1 MRISKLALRSLGR
14 NKRRTLV
21 TGLTIAFGVF
31 AIVFLQS
38 FVNAL
43 LRNIVEVSVESK
55 VGAVQVFKTGYLGS
69 DDPLKMTFLDT
80 PELAATIRAVP
91 GVSAVA
97 PRLDFD
103 GVLSNGSEGT
113 MFLATAIDPAR
124 EYAVC
129 PRRAT
134 YLAKGS
140 TPLGRGDDA
149 REDAVLVGRTLVDS
163 LEATQGSSLVMQA
176 AGAHAGVNALDVTV
190 QGFLRT
196 THPSESKRAMT
207 VTLAFAQKLLRM
219 PGAISHYV
227 VGVRDVDR
235 LDQVAARLRT
245 TLGPGFQVTTWR
257 DLDTTNATRAKMIQG
272 LMAVVTGILFLLV
285 LTGIVN
291 TMLMSVYERIRE
303 IGTMLAVGA
312 RRRQIRLLFVCEAAV
327 MALVSAL
334 AGSALGALVVR
345 LVGHHGVTM
354 AFGPNDPVTYYPAI
368 SIAFLLGVVCFA
380 VLGALLAA
388 LYPAWKGSRLRPVE
402 ALRTT

>member
-1 MRISKLALRSLGR
+1 MRIPQLALRNLGR

-55 VGAVQVFKTGYLGS
+55 VGAVQVFRSGYLGS

-80 PELAATIRAVP
+80 PELTAKIRSVP
-91 GVSAVA
+91 GVAAVA

-103 GVLSNGSEGT
+103 GMLSNGSEGT
-113 MFLATAIDPAR
+113 MFSATAIDPAR

-140 TPLGRGDDA
+140 KPLGPKV
-149 REDAVLVGRTLVDS
+149 EDAILVGRTLVDS
-163 LEATQGSSLVMQA
+163 LDASEGASLVMQA
-176 AGAHAGVNALDVTV
+176 AGVHGGVNALDVTV

-196 THPSESKRAMT
+196 THPSESKRATT

-219 PGAISHYV
+219 PGAVSHYV
-227 VGVRDVDR
+227 VGVHDVDR
-235 LDQVAARLRT
+235 LDQVAAHLRT
-245 TLGPGFQVTTWR
+245 ALGPGFQVTTWR
-257 DLDTTNATRAKMIQG
+257 DLDTTNAGRAKIMRG
-272 LMAVVTGILFLLV
+272 LMAMVTVILFLLV
-285 LTGIVN
+285 LTGVVN

-303 IGTMLAVGA
+303 IGTMLAVGV
-312 RRRQIRLLFVCEAAV
+312 RRRQIRLLFVCEAV
-327 MALVSAL
+327 FMALGSAL
-334 AGSALGALVVR
+334 GGSALGALVVHLIGR
-345 LVGHHGVTM
+345 GGFTH
-354 AFGPNDPVTYYPAI
+354 AFGPNEPVTYYPAV
-368 SIAFLLGVVCFA
+368 STGFLLTVVLLA
-380 VLGALLAA
+380 VLGALVAA
-388 LYPAWKGSRLRPVE
+388 LYPAWKGSRLHPVE
-402 ALRTT
+402 ALRAY

>member
-1 MRISKLALRSLGR
+1 MRIPQLALRSLGR

-80 PELAATIRAVP
+80 PELSAKIRAVP
-91 GVSAVA
+91 GVVAVA

-103 GVLSNGSEGT
+103 GMLSNGSDGT
-113 MFLATAIDPAR
+113 MFAATAIDPAR

-134 YLAKGS
+134 YMAKGS
-140 TPLGRGDDA
+140 KPLGPNA
-149 REDAVLVGRTLVDS
+149 EDAILVGRTLVDS
-163 LEATQGSSLVMQA
+163 LDAKVGSSLVMQA
-176 AGAHAGVNALDVTV
+176 AGAHGGVNALDVTV

-196 THPSESKRAMT
+196 THPAESKRAST

-219 PGAISHYV
+219 PGVVSHYV
-227 VGVRDVDR
+227 VGVEDVGR
-235 LDQVAARLRT
+235 LDDVATHLRT
-245 TLGPGFQVTTWR
+245 ALGPSFQVTTWR
-257 DLDTTNATRAKMIQG
+257 ELDTTNAGRAKIMRG
-272 LMAVVTGILFLLV
+272 LMFVVTVILFLLV
-285 LTGIVN
+285 MTGVVN

-303 IGTMLAVGA
+303 IGTMLAVGV
-312 RRRQIRLLFVCEAAV
+312 RRRQIRLLFIYEAAFMS
-327 MALVSAL
+327 MASAL
-334 AGSALGALVVR
+334 AGSMLGALVVR
-345 LVGHHGVTM
+345 LIGRGGFTR
-354 AFGPNDPVTYYPAI
+354 AFGPNEPVTYYPAV
-368 SIAFLLGVVCFA
+368 SAGFLLAVVLLA
-380 VLGALLAA
+380 VLGALAAA

-402 ALRTT
+402 ALRTN

>member
-1 MRISKLALRSLGR
+1 MRISHLAFRNLGR

-43 LRNIVEVSVESK
+43 MRNIVEVSVETK
-55 VGAVQVFKTGYLGS
+55 VGAVQVFKAGYLGS
-69 DDPLKMTFLDT
+69 DDPLKMTLVDS
-80 PELAATIRAVP
+80 PELVAKIRAVP
-91 GVSAVA
+91 GVAAVA

-103 GVLSNGSEGT
+103 GMLSNGSEGT
-113 MFLATAIDPAR
+113 MFSANAIDPAR

-140 TPLGRGDDA
+140 KPLGPGSEEA
-149 REDAVLVGRTLVDS
+149 ILVGQTLVES
-163 LEATQGSSLVMQA
+163 LEAKQGSSLVMQA
-176 AGAHAGVNALDVTV
+176 SGAHGGVNALDVSV

-196 THPSESKRAMT
+196 THPSESKRATT

-219 PGAISHYV
+219 PGAITHYV
-227 VGVRDVDR
+227 VGVDNVDK
-235 LDQVAARLRT
+235 LDQVAGRLRT
-245 TLGPGFQVTTWR
+245 ALGPDFQVTTWR
-257 DLDTTNATRAKMIQG
+257 DLDTTNAGRAKIIAG
-272 LMAVVTGILFLLV
+272 LMTVVTVILFLLV
-285 LTGIVN
+285 MTGVVN

-303 IGTMLAVGA
+303 IGTMLAVGV
-312 RRRQIRLLFVCEAAV
+312 RRRQIRLLFVCEAAF
-327 MALVSAL
+327 MALASAL
-334 AGSALGALVVR
+334 AGSILGALVVR
-345 LVGHHGVTM
+345 LIGRGGFTH
-354 AFGPNDPVTYYPAI
+354 AFGPNEAVTYYQAVGGR
-368 SIAFLLGVVCFA
+368 FLLTVIVLA

>member
-1 MRISKLALRSLGR
+1 MRISHLAFRNLGR

-43 LRNIVEVSVESK
+43 MRNIVEVSVETK
-55 VGAVQVFKTGYLGS
+55 VGAVQVFKAGYLGS
-69 DDPLKMTFLDT
+69 DDPLKMTLVDS
-80 PELAATIRAVP
+80 PELVAKIRAVP
-91 GVSAVA
+91 GVAAVA

-103 GVLSNGSEGT
+103 GMLSNGSEGT
-113 MFLATAIDPAR
+113 MFSANAIDPAR

-140 TPLGRGDDA
+140 KPLGPGSEEA
-149 REDAVLVGRTLVDS
+149 ILVGQTLVES
-163 LEATQGSSLVMQA
+163 LEAKQGSSLVMQA
-176 AGAHAGVNALDVTV
+176 SGAHGGVNALDVSV

-196 THPSESKRAMT
+196 THPSESKRATT

-219 PGAISHYV
+219 PGAITHYV
-227 VGVRDVDR
+227 VGVDNVDK
-235 LDQVAARLRT
+235 LDQVAGRLRT
-245 TLGPGFQVTTWR
+245 ALGPDFQVTTWR
-257 DLDTTNATRAKMIQG
+257 DLDTTNAGRAKIIAG
-272 LMAVVTGILFLLV
+272 LMTVVTVILFLLV
-285 LTGIVN
+285 MTGVVN

-303 IGTMLAVGA
+303 IGTMLAVGV
-312 RRRQIRLLFVCEAAV
+312 RRRQIRLLFVCEAAF
-327 MALVSAL
+327 MALASAL
-334 AGSALGALVVR
+334 AGSILGALVVR
-345 LVGHHGVTM
+345 LIGRGGFTH
-354 AFGPNDPVTYYPAI
+354 AFGPNEAVTYYPAVGGR
-368 SIAFLLGVVCFA
+368 FLLTVIVLA

>member
-1 MRISKLALRSLGR
+1 MRIPQLALRNLGR

-80 PELAATIRAVP
+80 PELSAKIRAVP
-91 GVSAVA
+91 GVAAVA

-103 GVLSNGSEGT
+103 GMLSNGSDGT
-113 MFLATAIDPAR
+113 MFSATAIDPTR

-134 YLAKGS
+134 YLAKG
-140 TPLGRGDDA
+140 TKPLGPNA
-149 REDAVLVGRTLVDS
+149 EDAILVGRALVES
-163 LEATQGSSLVMQA
+163 LDANAGSSLVMQA
-176 AGAHAGVNALDVTV
+176 AGAHGGVNALDVTV

-196 THPSESKRAMT
+196 THPAESRRAST

-219 PGAISHYV
+219 PGAVSHYV
-227 VGVRDVDR
+227 VGVHNVDR
-235 LDQVAARLRT
+235 LDEVATSLRAA
-245 TLGPGFQVTTWR
+245 LGPGFQITTWR
-257 DLDTTNATRAKMIQG
+257 DLDTTNAGRAK
-272 LMAVVTGILFLLV
+272 LMRGMMLVVTAILVLLV
-285 LTGIVN
+285 LTGVVN

-303 IGTMLAVGA
+303 IGTMLAVGV
-312 RRRQIRLLFVCEAAV
+312 RRRQIRWLFVYEAAF
-327 MALVSAL
+327 MALASAF
-334 AGSALGALVVR
+334 GGTTLGALVVH
-345 LVGHHGVTM
+345 LIGHRGITL
-354 AFGPNDPVTYYPAI
+354 ALGPNDPVTYFPAV
-368 SIAFLLGVVCFA
+368 SVGFLLAVVLLT
-380 VLGALLAA
+380 VLGALAAA

-402 ALRTT
+402 ALRTN

>member
-1 MRISKLALRSLGR
+1 MRIPQLALRNLGR

-80 PELAATIRAVP
+80 PELSAKIRAVP
-91 GVSAVA
+91 GVAAVA

-103 GVLSNGSEGT
+103 GMLSNGSDGT
-113 MFLATAIDPAR
+113 MFSATAIDPAR

-134 YLAKGS
+134 YLAKG
-140 TPLGRGDDA
+140 TKPLGPNA
-149 REDAVLVGRTLVDS
+149 EDAILVGRALVES
-163 LEATQGSSLVMQA
+163 LDVSAGSSLVMQA
-176 AGAHAGVNALDVTV
+176 AGAHGGVNALDVTV

-196 THPSESKRAMT
+196 THPAESKRAST

-219 PGAISHYV
+219 PGAVSHYV
-227 VGVRDVDR
+227 VGVHNVDR
-235 LDQVAARLRT
+235 LDEVATGLRAA
-245 TLGPGFQVTTWR
+245 LGPGFQITTWR
-257 DLDTTNATRAKMIQG
+257 DLDTTNAGRAK
-272 LMAVVTGILFLLV
+272 LMRGMMLVVTAILVLLV
-285 LTGIVN
+285 LTGVVN

-303 IGTMLAVGA
+303 IGTMLAVGV
-312 RRRQIRLLFVCEAAV
+312 RRRQIRLLFVYEAAF
-327 MALVSAL
+327 MALVSAF
-334 AGSALGALVVR
+334 GGTTLGALVVH
-345 LVGHHGVTM
+345 LIGHRGITL
-354 AFGPNDPVTYYPAI
+354 ALGPNDPVTYFPAV
-368 SIAFLLGVVCFA
+368 SVGFLLAVVLLT
-380 VLGALLAA
+380 VLGALAAA

-402 ALRTT
+402 ALRTN

>member
-1 MRISKLALRSLGR
+1 MRIPQLALRNLGR

-80 PELAATIRAVP
+80 PELSAKIRAVP
-91 GVSAVA
+91 GVAAVA

-103 GVLSNGSEGT
+103 GMLSNGSDGT
-113 MFLATAIDPAR
+113 MFSATAIDPAR

-134 YLAKGS
+134 YLAKG
-140 TPLGRGDDA
+140 TKPLGPNA
-149 REDAVLVGRTLVDS
+149 EDAILVGRALVES
-163 LEATQGSSLVMQA
+163 LDASAGSSLVMQA
-176 AGAHAGVNALDVTV
+176 AGAHGGVNALDVTV

-196 THPSESKRAMT
+196 THPAESKRAST

-219 PGAISHYV
+219 PGAVSHYV
-227 VGVRDVDR
+227 VGVHNVDR
-235 LDQVAARLRT
+235 LDEVATGLRAA
-245 TLGPGFQVTTWR
+245 LGPGFQITTWR
-257 DLDTTNATRAKMIQG
+257 DLDTTNAGRAK
-272 LMAVVTGILFLLV
+272 LMRGMMLVVTAILVLLV
-285 LTGIVN
+285 LTGVVN

-303 IGTMLAVGA
+303 IGTMLAVGV
-312 RRRQIRLLFVCEAAV
+312 RRRQIRLLFVYEAAF
-327 MALVSAL
+327 MALVSAF
-334 AGSALGALVVR
+334 GGTTLGALVVH
-345 LVGHHGVTM
+345 LIGHRGITL
-354 AFGPNDPVTYYPAI
+354 ALGPNDPVTYFPAV
-368 SIAFLLGVVCFA
+368 SVGFLLAVVLLT
-380 VLGALLAA
+380 VLGALAAA

-402 ALRTT
+402 ALRTN

>member
-1 MRISKLALRSLGR
+1 MRIPQVALRNLGR

-80 PELAATIRAVP
+80 PEMVAKIRAVP
-91 GVSAVA
+91 GVAAVA

-103 GVLSNGSEGT
+103 GMLSNGSEGT
-113 MFLATAIDPAR
+113 MFSATAIDPAR

-140 TPLGRGDDA
+140 KPLGPNADDA
-149 REDAVLVGRTLVDS
+149 ILVGRTLVES
-163 LEATQGSSLVMQA
+163 LDAKEGSSLIMQA
-176 AGAHAGVNALDVTV
+176 AGAHGGVNALDVSV

-196 THPSESKRAMT
+196 THPAESKRAAT
-207 VTLAFAQKLLRM
+207 VTLAFAQTLLRM
-219 PGAISHYV
+219 PGGISHYV

-235 LDQVAARLRT
+235 LDDVATHLRVA
-245 TLGPGFQVTTWR
+245 LGPEFQITTWR
-257 DLDTTNATRAKMIQG
+257 DLDSTNAGRATIMRG
-272 LMAVVTGILFLLV
+272 LMFVVTVILFLLV
-285 LTGIVN
+285 LTGVVN

-303 IGTMLAVGA
+303 IGTMLAVGV
-312 RRRQIRLLFVCEAAV
+312 RRRQIRLLFVCEAAF
-327 MALVSAL
+327 MALASAV
-334 AGSALGALVVR
+334 GGTTLGALVVH
-345 LVGHHGVTM
+345 LMGHRGVTL
-354 AFGPNDPVTYYPAI
+354 AFGPNEPVTYFPAV
-368 SIAFLLGVVCFA
+368 SVGFLLAVVLLA
-380 VLGALLAA
+380 VLGALAAA
-388 LYPAWKGSRLRPVE
+388 LYPAWKGSRLHPVE